1 MSMHTLQERL
11 HRSLDR
17 DRALPASQKVKKAL
31 RYAVGT
37 ALGPVFLL
45 ACDSVGPGA
54 RTRGKPVIVNA
65 GHLTIGARVA
75 LGSMFAPV
83 RLATGPHGTLTLG
96 DDVTINFGSSL
107 SAEAKVTLGDRVS
120 LGPYV
125 TVSDT
130 DGDPSEGLD
139 PKPITIGNDV
149 WLAARVRV
157 KRGVTIGDGAVIT
170 AGSEVGSDIPPR
182 VIAGGVP
189 ARVLRPVGEADAP
202 PTPVVS
208 KEAAPVA
215 TDSIQEPA
223 AAAKPAAA
231 KPVEPLAPEVRGL
244 LLADFSVQE
253 LALHLHAADPL
264 GPRVDA
270 LVTPFGQ
277 VVQTLHSIGAEA
289 AAQQADFAVV
299 WTRPDSMAPFREM
312 VLGRQIKLEDVLA
325 EVDAFAGH
333 LQSAAA
339 SIKTLF
345 VPTWV
350 LPPHERGRGMID
362 LRPGGLA
369 YTVQRMNLRLAD
381 ALAGTKNVY
390 LLDAQRWVGLAGR
403 DAVSSKL
410 WFLGKVSFSADV
422 FAAAAADVRAALRGL
437 KGNAKKVIV
446 LDLDNTLWGGIVGD
460 TGWENLHLGGHDP
473 AGEAYVE
480 LQHRLL
486 ALSRRGVLLTVVS
499 KNEESVALEAMRRH
513 PAMVIKPE
521 DLAAFRINWRDKA
534 ANIAELA
541 TELNLGL
548 QSFVFIDD
556 NPVERARVHETLPE
570 VLVPDWPEDTL
581 LYPQAL
587 LDLACFDTPSISK
600 EDLERSK
607 MYAAERG
614 REALKKEV
622 GSLDDWLKSLGTKV
636 AFAPLDAGNLAR
648 TTQLLNKTNQMNL
661 STRRLGEPELS
672 AWAAA
677 PGHELWTISV
687 ADKLGDSGL
696 TGILGLSLEGETL
709 RITDYILSC
718 RVMGRRVEETLLCAA
733 VSRAKALGAQVV
745 EAKFLPTPK
754 NKPCFGFFKGSGFE
768 HDEPNSIF
776 RRRVADGYPLPA
788 AIEAAG
794 LDLGKGQEVRS

>member
-1 MSMHTLQERL
+1 MSIQTLQDRL
-11 HRSLDR
+11 HRSLER
-17 DRALPASQKVKKAL
+17 DRALPAAQKVKKAL
-31 RYAVGT
+31 RYAAGT
-37 ALGPVFLL
+37 ALAPVFLL

-54 RTRGKPVIVNA
+54 RTRGRPVIVNA
-65 GHLTIGARVA
+65 GTLTIGARVA
-75 LGSMFAPV
+75 IASMFAPT
-83 RLATGPHGTLTLG
+83 RLTTGPLGTLALG
-96 DDVTINFGSSL
+96 DDVTINFGCSL
-107 SAEAKVTLGDRVS
+107 TAEAKVTLGDRVS

-125 TVSDT
+125 AISDS

-139 PKPITIGNDV
+139 PKPIAIGNDV

-157 KRGVTIGDGAVIT
+157 KRGVVIGDGAVIT
-170 AGSEVGSDIPPR
+170 AGSEVCSDIPPG

-189 ARVLRPVGEADAP
+189 ARVLRPVVESDSEMVRAAVPGPEAP
-202 PTPVVS
+202 RPVNV
-208 KEAAPVA
+208 AA
-215 TDSIQEPA
+215 E
-223 AAAKPAAA
+223 KPA
-231 KPVEPLAPEVRGL
+231 EPLPPEVRGL
-244 LLADFSVQE
+244 LLGDFSIQE
-253 LALHLHAADPL
+253 LALHLRAADPL

-270 LVTPFGQ
+270 VVEPFGQ
-277 VVQTLHSIGAEA
+277 VVQTLHTIESEVA
-289 AAQQADFAVV
+289 AHKADFAVV
-299 WTRPDSMAPFREM
+299 WTRPDSIAAFREM
-312 VLGRQIKLEDVLA
+312 LLGQPKKLEDVLA

-333 LQSAAA
+333 VQSAAA
-339 SIKTLF
+339 AIKTLF

-403 DAVSSKL
+403 DAISSKL
-410 WFLGKVSFSADV
+410 WFLGKVGFSAEV
-422 FAAAAADVRAALRGL
+422 FAAAASDVRAALRGL
-437 KGNAKKVIV
+437 KGNARKVIV

-460 TGWENLHLGGHDP
+460 TGWEHLHLGGHDP

-480 LQHRLL
+480 LQHRLM
-486 ALSRRGVLLTVVS
+486 ALSRRGILLAVVS

-513 PAMVIKPE
+513 PAMVIRPE

-548 QSFVFIDD
+548 QSFVFLDD

-570 VLVPDWPEDTL
+570 VLVPDWPEDVL

-587 LDLACFDTPSISK
+587 LELACFDTPSISK

-622 GSLDDWLKSLGTKV
+622 GSLDEWLKSLHTRV
-636 AFAPLDAGNLAR
+636 AFARLDAGNLAR

-696 TGILGLSLEGETL
+696 TGILGLEMDGDVL

-718 RVMGRRVEETLLCAA
+718 RVMGRRVEETLLAAA
-733 VSRAKALGAQVV
+733 VSRAKALGAQMV

-776 RRRVADGYPLPA
+776 RKRVSEGYPLPA
-788 AIEAAG
+788 VIEAVG
-794 LDLGKGQEVRS
+794 LDLGAGKEVRS